1 MIFALSLY
9 ILKYNERY
17 SASPII
23 ILFWKVSCPAWLM
36 KNSPNNLEQTSM
48 KQNLLLKN
56 LPKTILIVFI
66 LFTLL
71 LSKALA
77 QQAKTDSAKI
87 NPTATINI
95 DT

>member
-1 MIFALSLY
+1 
-9 ILKYNERY
+9 
-17 SASPII
+17 
-23 ILFWKVSCPAWLM
+23 
-36 KNSPNNLEQTSM
+36 M